1 MKKIAFLLSILLSY
15 GVSNAAAP
23 SYYNFN
29 GGPSCKNTIAGYES
43 DDHST
48 KKAIEVASSLY
59 IEAYI
64 TAFNMVISEV
74 AKKPSIIGHDVG
86 DNFIIGFIK
95 EYCMNNPNSDLEM
108 VSIQLISRLTK

>member
-1 MKKIAFLLSILLSY
+1 MKKISFLLSILLSY
-15 GVSNAAAP
+15 GVSNAVP

-43 DDHST
+43 DDRYT
-48 KKAIEVASSLY
+48 KVAIQSVSLLY
-59 IEAYI
+59 VKGFI

-86 DNFIIGFIK
+86 DDFIIGFIK
-95 EYCMNNPNSDLEM
+95 EYCMNNPNSDMEM
-108 VSIQLISRLTK
+108 VSIQLVSRLTK